1 MTLLERCVYTY
12 APVQIDDPWNP
23 RPTIRRSVPQTLN
36 SMLKQPARAT
46 HTPFGLDRYAAP
58 PTPGLILES
67 KNPDLA
73 TNDFADPNI
82 TRSSCNCEPEDGVQ
96 HLVLNNRDQPLG
108 NGGRRTIDTIVD
120 QPWICNCLQN
130 WIHISHNRCPG
141 STAAVHGAYTLRC
154 FEPSPVDSPLGQE
167 R

>member
-1 MTLLERCVYTY
+1 MTDRRPMESQTY
-12 APVQIDDPWNP
+12 HQ
-23 RPTIRRSVPQTLN
+23 TIVPQTLN

-67 KNPDLA
+67 KSKSRFSDKRLRGIE
-73 TNDFADPNI
+73 DPNI

-96 HLVLNNRDQPLG
+96 NLVLKNRDQPLG

-120 QPWICNCLQN
+120 QLWICNCLQN

-141 STAAVHGAYTLRC
+141 NLLRC
-154 FEPSPVDSPLGQE
+154 TVRTHSGVSSPAQ
-167 R
+167 

>member
-1 MTLLERCVYTY
+1 MTLPERCVYTH

-46 HTPFGLDRYAAP
+46 HTPLGLEVCSTTHAR
-58 PTPGLILES
+58 S
-67 KNPDLA
+67 DLGKQKSRFS
-73 TNDFADPNI
+73 DKRLRGIADPNI

-120 QPWICNCLQN
+120 QLWICNCLQN

-141 STAAVHGAYTLRC
+141 NLLRC
-154 FEPSPVDSPLGQE
+154 TVRTHSGVSSPAQ
-167 R
+167 